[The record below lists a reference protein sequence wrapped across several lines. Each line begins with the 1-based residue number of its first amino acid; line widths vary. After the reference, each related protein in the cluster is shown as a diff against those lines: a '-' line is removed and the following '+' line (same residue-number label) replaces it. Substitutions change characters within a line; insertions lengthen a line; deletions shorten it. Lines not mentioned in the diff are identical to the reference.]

1 MSMKLYLVR
10 HGEHVSE
17 DLDPRRPLSEKG
29 LRDVRRVGEFLIGQK
44 DFRVE
49 QIFHSPKQR
58 ALETAQALAK
68 YLNPAKGVFESE
80 GLLPMDDPSDW
91 AYRIS
96 QTREDT
102 MLVGHLPFM
111 ARLASLLLC
120 GRFDVVDVDFQ
131 TGSVVCLERKVSGG
145 WMLVWSVN
153 PGLLG

>member
-1 MSMKLYLVR
+1 MNLYLVR
-10 HGEHVSE
+10 HGEPLSE

-29 LRDVRRVGEFLIGQK
+29 LRDVRRVGEFLAGTGNL
-44 DFRVE
+44 RVKR
-49 QIFHSPKQR
+49 IFHSPKQR

-68 YLNPAKGVFESE
+68 YLNPGKGVFESE

-131 TGSVVCLERKVSGG
+131 TGGTVCLERDLSGG